1 MATSHAARSRWH
13 LLERDLSTDHVVA
26 PRMLQVGFVLLV
38 GVELLLRLPSDNDL
52 ALRSWPVLALSVLVL
67 ATAVTW
73 WTPAPLRRPGAHP
86 YVLVVLVDLAAIG
99 VTRLDPDGSAA
110 AILVVLPALWW
121 GQHYGQRGAWGA
133 GLACVLLVSLPG
145 VLYVGLDGASL
156 TRAVL
161 PPTVAVLAGL
171 GIAEAVS
178 RAAAQRDEADRRGRE
193 LAEALATIKHQRR
206 TGDAI
211 LDTVDVGLLL
221 LDAEGRYLGCN
232 KRHEHFLDLAFPEG
246 HAGVAGQ
253 LGLVR
258 RADGVTVMT
267 TEEMPTYRAAR
278 GEELDDIRIWVGA
291 GETQRALSVSAR
303 SIRDEQGRY
312 AGSAMA
318 YTDVTDFMD
327 ALEVKDAF
335 VASVSH
341 ELRTP
346 LTSITGY
353 LEVLLEREDLPTQAV
368 HQLGVAQ
375 RNADRL
381 QRLVGDLLTTAVAD
395 ASPTSLERA
404 LVDLGAVVREQVE
417 AAQPAA
423 TARGIAVE
431 GGTPGQVLLHA
442 DGQRLRQVV
451 DNLLSNALKHT
462 PSGGRVAVGLTTS
475 GNGVEIY
482 VADSGPGIDPAEREL
497 VFGRF
502 FRTRAS
508 RDQVVPGVGL
518 GLAITR
524 DIVLAHGGRIHLD
537 DAPGGGTLARVL
549 LPREQG
555 AVGSGA

>member
-1 MATSHAARSRWH
+1 MTEDPRW
-13 LLERDLSTDHVVA
+13 
-26 PRMLQVGFVLLV
+26 LQVGFVLLV
-38 GVELLLRLPSDNDL
+38 GFELLLRLPSDDHL
-52 ALRSWPVLALSVLVL
+52 ELWSWSVLALAVLVL
-67 ATAVTW
+67 VTAATFWA
-73 WTPAPLRRPGAHP
+73 PAALRRPRTSSWLRP
-86 YVLVVLVDLAAIG
+86 DLVVVLIDLAALGIIQ
-99 VTRLDPDGSAA
+99 LDPDGGAVT
-110 AILVVLPALWW
+110 ILVVLPALWW
-121 GQHYGQRGAWGA
+121 GQRHGRRGALGA
-133 GLACVLLVSLPG
+133 GLACLLLVSLPR
-145 VLYVGLDGASL
+145 LLAAGLDGTSL

-171 GIAEAVS
+171 GIAEAVG

-193 LAEALATIKHQRR
+193 LTEALATIEHQRR
-206 TGDAI
+206 TGAAI

-221 LDAEGRYLGCN
+221 LDAEGRYVGCN
-232 KRHEHFLDLAFPEG
+232 KRHQHFMDLAFPEG

-258 RADGVTVMT
+258 CADGTTVMT
-267 TEEMPTYRAAR
+267 TEEMPTYRAAH
-278 GEELDDIRIWVGA
+278 GEEFDDIRIWVGE
-291 GETQRALSVSAR
+291 GDEQRAVSVSAR
-303 SIRDEQGRY
+303 SIRDEEGRY
-312 AGSAMA
+312 AGSALA
-318 YTDVTDFMD
+318 YKDVTDFME

-335 VASVSH
+335 VAAVSH

-353 LEVLLEREDLPTQAV
+353 LEVLLERDDLPAQAL
-368 HQLGVAQ
+368 HQLGVAE

-381 QRLVGDLLTTAVAD
+381 ERLVGDLLTTAVAD

-404 LVDLGAVVREQVE
+404 LVDLGALVREQVE

-423 TARGIAVE
+423 SARRIVVE
-431 GGTPGQVLLHA
+431 GGAPEEVLLHA

-462 PSGGRVAVGLTTS
+462 PGGGRVSVGLVTS
-475 GNGVEIY
+475 DVDVEIR
-482 VADSGPGIDPAEREL
+482 VADTGPGIDVAEREL

-518 GLAITR
+518 GLSITR
-524 DIVLAHGGRIHLD
+524 DIVVAHGGRIHLD

-549 LPREQG
+549 LPREP
-555 AVGSGA
+555 AP